1 MKVLLLNPYIP
12 KGTLF
17 YGFMNKIG
25 SNLPPLGLAY
35 IAAYLE
41 TFGHQVKI
49 IDNKVEKL
57 DLNKILYVID
67 KFGAEIIGIT
77 SITTHLLYTTITAKY
92 LKARNEN
99 LRIVVGGPHAS
110 AAAEELLDFCEEID
124 FVIVG
129 EGEIAFSKLLENM
142 KNYEKL
148 RNTPGIVFKNKNGKT
163 VKNKPEIIKD
173 INDLPLPARHLLPM
187 NLYRPSPINYNT
199 LPSRSLITSRG
210 CPFNCSY
217 CFKISK
223 GPVQYNNE
231 NKILEEISILIQNYN
246 AKELIFWDDC
256 FTFNRKRLF
265 NLFDLFKK
273 KNIHVPWM
281 AMARINEMSK
291 SYLIQLKKNGC
302 WCLGFGIESGDQNVL
317 KKMNKDISLRKASEI
332 MKFCRR
338 IGIKTKIFLLI
349 GTPYDT
355 RESINKTIN
364 IAKKLNPDIAQFS
377 YFVPFPQTIDYN
389 YLISNKLQFDSQY
402 YFKDVYP
409 DYHNLDKLIYVPA
422 EFSEKE
428 IKKFHA
434 LAYFNFYFRF
444 KYIFNRIK
452 NIRTKLDLYKNLS
465 ISFNIL
471 EDFILKL

>member
-1 MKVLLLNPYIP
+1 
-12 KGTLF
+12 
-17 YGFMNKIG
+17 
-25 SNLPPLGLAY
+25 
-35 IAAYLE
+35 
-41 TFGHQVKI
+41 
-49 IDNKVEKL
+49 
-57 DLNKILYVID
+57 
-67 KFGAEIIGIT
+67 
-77 SITTHLLYTTITAKY
+77 
-92 LKARNEN
+92 
-99 LRIVVGGPHAS
+99 
-110 AAAEELLDFCEEID
+110 
-124 FVIVG
+124 
-129 EGEIAFSKLLENM
+129 
-142 KNYEKL
+142 
-148 RNTPGIVFKNKNGKT
+148 
-163 VKNKPEIIKD
+163 
-173 INDLPLPARHLLPM
+173 
-187 NLYRPSPINYNT
+187 
-199 LPSRSLITSRG
+199 
-210 CPFNCSY
+210 
-217 CFKISK
+217 
-223 GPVQYNNE
+223 
-231 NKILEEISILIQNYN
+231 
-246 AKELIFWDDC
+246 
-256 FTFNRKRLF
+256 
-265 NLFDLFKK
+265 
-273 KNIHVPWM
+273 
-281 AMARINEMSK
+281 
-291 SYLIQLKKNGC
+291 
-302 WCLGFGIESGDQNVL
+302 
-317 KKMNKDISLRKASEI
+317 